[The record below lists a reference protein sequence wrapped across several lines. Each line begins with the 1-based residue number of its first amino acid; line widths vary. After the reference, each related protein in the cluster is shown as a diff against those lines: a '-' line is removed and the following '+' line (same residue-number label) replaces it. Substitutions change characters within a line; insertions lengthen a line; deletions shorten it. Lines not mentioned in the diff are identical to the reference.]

1 MKIKRS
7 RIIVLIIVL
16 AAIVFVVLK
25 LRSNKQEV
33 QNNIEF
39 AQRTVEKIPVSVEV
53 VQKGILSE
61 NVVATG
67 TLEAVDVL
75 NLVSETQGKIVRIYK
90 EKGDYVKA
98 GEVIAKVDDEVIS
111 ANVLTAEANYAQ
123 FQKDVDRFTLLAESN
138 AITKRDLEQANIGLK
153 KAKADLITAKKAL
166 SNTSIK
172 APIAGYINSDNITEG
187 QLLGGGSP
195 VCEIVNNNELKLNI
209 KVSEREVYKIKKEQN
224 VVVRLSIFPDKKF
237 TGRISSIAEKADATM
252 KFNVEIRL
260 TNNDKSHLKSGLY
273 AEVELPI
280 KNEGK
285 LIINKK
291 SIVGSMEQP
300 VVFVV
305 KDGKAERRELTVGQ
319 SNDKQVEVL
328 SGLTA
333 NEEVIISG
341 QLNLKNGDDITII
354 K

>member
-1 MKIKRS
+1 MKIRRS
-7 RIIVLIIVL
+7 RVIVLVIVL
-16 AAIVFVVLK
+16 AAVVFVVFK

-33 QNNIEF
+33 KSNIEF

-75 NLVSETQGKIVRIYK
+75 NLVSETQGKIIKIYK
-90 EKGDYVKA
+90 EKGDRVSA

-123 FQKDVDRFTLLAESN
+123 FQKDVERFTLLAEGN

-172 APIAGYINSDNITEG
+172 APISGYINSDNITVG

-209 KVSEREVYKIKKEQN
+209 KVSEREVYKIKNGQN
-224 VVVRLSIFPDKKF
+224 VVVRLSIFADKKF
-237 TGRISSIAEKADATM
+237 TGRITSIAEKADATM

-260 TNNDKSHLKSGLY
+260 SNDSKAHLKSGLY

-280 KNEGK
+280 KNDGK
-285 LIINKK
+285 LIINKR